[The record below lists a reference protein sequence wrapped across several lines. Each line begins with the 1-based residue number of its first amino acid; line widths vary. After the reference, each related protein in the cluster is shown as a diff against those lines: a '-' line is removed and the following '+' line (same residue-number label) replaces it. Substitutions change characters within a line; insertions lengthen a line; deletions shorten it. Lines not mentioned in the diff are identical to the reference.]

1 MYFKIGALKNFEN
14 FTGKMN
20 VLESLFKK
28 VSGPQTCKFIKRRL
42 QHKYFPVKLER
53 FSSTLFREHFRW
65 LVFKI
70 SNSNILFKDF
80 SRTPLRHSKS
90 LITCNS
96 HNDKLNLKMHSL
108 TKNFFCNRFRTNSKG
123 SDLNINNFAVLFH
136 CRITQI
142 FNEIQWKYIFHCPYL
157 IFFQLEHSQ
166 LYQTTEVFLAFTK
179 RITNNFYH
187 KCTIQH

>member
-1 MYFKIGALKNFEN
+1 MYFKIGALKNIAN
-14 FTGKMN
+14 FNGKIN

-28 VSGPQTCKFIKRRL
+28 ALGPQARKFMKRRL
-42 QHKYFPVKLER
+42 QHRHFPVKVAR
-53 FSSTLFREHFRW
+53 FSSTFFTDYMGW

-80 SRTPLRHSKS
+80 SGIPLRHSKS

-136 CRITQI
+136 FRIT
-142 FNEIQWKYIFHCPYL
+142 
-157 IFFQLEHSQ
+157 
-166 LYQTTEVFLAFTK
+166 
-179 RITNNFYH
+179 
-187 KCTIQH
+187 